1 MLAEEF
7 SKDWRLAHCPAAE
20 KAIVP
25 VVLLA
30 ESYTVTVQL
39 LLATKVVQSSRK
51 RIPEWEPT
59 PINRVRV
66 SAAPLAGVSF
76 IT

>member
-1 MLAEEF
+1 
-7 SKDWRLAHCPAAE
+7 
-20 KAIVP
+20 